1 MDQAQPGFFEI
12 VPVMSNPLLSDEL
25 RAQAAEYVLGTLD
38 AAERRA
44 IELQLGS
51 NAALRAA
58 IVQWEADLLP
68 LASLA
73 EPVTPS
79 PQLWRRIE
87 RSAAGVPAPRASFWR
102 SLSLWRGLTGAS
114 VALSA
119 VLAVLLAGRADVGVS
134 KPQYMVVLVAPQD
147 KEPGYVVQASMG
159 RKLNLVPLHRTPI
172 PSDKSLQFWTKADG
186 WRGPVSLGLV
196 KPGQTITIPLDALP
210 NVQPN
215 QLFELTLEPA
225 KGSPINKPTGPIQFI
240 GRAVKVM

>member
-1 MDQAQPGFFEI
+1 
-12 VPVMSNPLLSDEL
+12 MSNLPLSDEL

-38 AAERRA
+38 ADERRA
-44 IELQLGS
+44 IELALGS

-58 IVQWEADLLP
+58 VMQWEADLLP

-79 PQLWRRIE
+79 AQLWRRIA
-87 RSAAGVPAPRASFWR
+87 RSATPVQAPRKSAWR

-119 VLAVLLAGRADVGVS
+119 LLAVLLVGRPDAGVS

-147 KEPGYVVQASMG
+147 REPGYVVQASMG
-159 RKLNLVPLHRTPI
+159 RKLSLVPLHAAPV
-172 PSDKSLQFWTKADG
+172 PADKSLQFWTKADG
-186 WRGPVSLGLV
+186 WSGPVSLGLV

-225 KGSPINKPTGPIQFI
+225 KGSPLNKPTGPIQFI

>member
-1 MDQAQPGFFEI
+1 
-12 VPVMSNPLLSDEL
+12 MSQQSLSDDL

-38 AAERRA
+38 ADGRRA
-44 IELQLGS
+44 IEQQLGS

-73 EPVTPS
+73 PPMAPS
-79 PQLWRRIE
+79 PQLWRRIA
-87 RSAAGVPAPRASFWR
+87 RSAGPSERAPAWR
-102 SLSLWRGLTGAS
+102 SLWLWRGLTGAS

-119 VLAVLLAGRADVGVS
+119 LLAVLLADAGAN
-134 KPQYMVVLVAPQD
+134 KPQYMVVLVAPQNQA
-147 KEPGYVVQASMG
+147 PGYVVQASMG
-159 RKLNLVPLHRTPI
+159 RRLSLAPLHATPV

-225 KGSPINKPTGPIQFI
+225 RGSPLNKPTGPIQFI

>member
-1 MDQAQPGFFEI
+1 
-12 VPVMSNPLLSDEL
+12 MSNLPLSDEL

-38 AAERRA
+38 ADERRA
-44 IELQLGS
+44 IELALGS

-58 IVQWEADLLP
+58 VMQWEADLLP

-79 PQLWRRIE
+79 AQLWRRIA
-87 RSAAGVPAPRASFWR
+87 RSATPVQAPRKSAWR

-119 VLAVLLAGRADVGVS
+119 LLAVLLVGRPDAGVS

-147 KEPGYVVQASMG
+147 REPGYVVQASMG
-159 RKLNLVPLHRTPI
+159 RKLSLVPLHATPV
-172 PSDKSLQFWTKADG
+172 PADKSLQFWTKADG
-186 WRGPVSLGLV
+186 WSGPVSLGLV

-225 KGSPINKPTGPIQFI
+225 KGSPLNKPTGPIQFI

>member
-1 MDQAQPGFFEI
+1 
-12 VPVMSNPLLSDEL
+12 MSNLPLSDEL

-44 IELQLGS
+44 IERELGS

-79 PQLWRRIE
+79 AQLWRRIARSTDAVPVPR
-87 RSAAGVPAPRASFWR
+87 RSAWR

-119 VLAVLLAGRADVGVS
+119 LLAVLLVNRPDAGVG
-134 KPQYMVVLVAPQD
+134 KAQYMVVLVAPQD
-147 KEPGYVVQASMG
+147 REPGYVVQASMG
-159 RKLNLVPLHRTPI
+159 RKLSLVPLHAAPV

-186 WRGPVSLGLV
+186 WGGPVSLGLV

>member
-1 MDQAQPGFFEI
+1 
-12 VPVMSNPLLSDEL
+12 MSTTPLSDAL

-38 AAERRA
+38 AEQRRA
-44 IELQLGS
+44 LELQLGS

-73 EPVTPS
+73 PPVAPS
-79 PQLWRRIE
+79 PQLWRRIS
-87 RSAAGVPAPRASFWR
+87 RSATSAASAQPVRVSAWR
-102 SLSLWRGLTGAS
+102 SLALWRSLTATS
-114 VALSA
+114 VALA
-119 VLAVLLAGRADVGVS
+119 ALLAVVLAGRPDAGAI
-134 KPQYMVVLVAPQD
+134 KPQYMVVLVAPEN
-147 KEPGYVVQASMG
+147 KAPGYVMQASMS
-159 RKLNLVPLHRTPI
+159 RQLNLVPLGTAPV
-172 PSDKSLQFWTKADG
+172 PTDKSLQFWTKADG

-225 KGSPINKPTGPIQFI
+225 RGSPLNKPTGPIQFI

>member
-1 MDQAQPGFFEI
+1 
-12 VPVMSNPLLSDEL
+12 MSDLPLSDAL

-44 IELQLGS
+44 IEAQLGS

-58 IVQWEADLLP
+58 IIQWEADLLP

-79 PQLWRRIE
+79 SQLWRRIA
-87 RSAAGVPAPRASFWR
+87 RSATPQAAPARTSAWR
-102 SLSLWRGLTGAS
+102 NLALWRGLTGAS

-119 VLAVLLAGRADVGVS
+119 LLAVLLVNRPDAGAV

-147 KEPGYVVQASMG
+147 QAPGYVVQASMG
-159 RKLNLVPLHRTPI
+159 RQLSLMPLHPTPV
-172 PSDKSLQFWTKADG
+172 PGDKSLQFWTKADG
-186 WRGPVSLGLV
+186 WKGPVSLGLV

-225 KGSPINKPTGPIQFI
+225 TGSPINKPTGPIQFI

>member
-1 MDQAQPGFFEI
+1 
-12 VPVMSNPLLSDEL
+12 MSTTPLSDAL

-38 AAERRA
+38 AEQRRA
-44 IELQLGS
+44 LELQLGS

-73 EPVTPS
+73 APVAPS
-79 PQLWRRIE
+79 PQLWRRIA
-87 RSAAGVPAPRASFWR
+87 RSAASATTSAQAVRVSPWR
-102 SLSLWRGLTGAS
+102 SLALWRGLTATS
-114 VALSA
+114 AAVAAL
-119 VLAVLLAGRADVGVS
+119 LAVVLAGRPDAGAI

-147 KEPGYVVQASMG
+147 KAPGYVMQASMS
-159 RKLNLVPLHRTPI
+159 RQLSLVPLGTAPV
-172 PSDKSLQFWTKADG
+172 PTDKSLQFWTKADG

-196 KPGQTITIPLDALP
+196 KPGQTVTIPLAALP

-225 KGSPINKPTGPIQFI
+225 RGSPLNKPTGPIQFI

>member
-1 MDQAQPGFFEI
+1 
-12 VPVMSNPLLSDEL
+12 MSNAPLSDAL
-25 RAQAAEYVLGTLD
+25 RAQAAEYVLGTLSAD
-38 AAERRA
+38 ERRA
-44 IELQLGS
+44 IELQLGA

-73 EPVTPS
+73 EPVSPS
-79 PQLWRRIE
+79 AQLWRRIA
-87 RSAAGVPAPRASFWR
+87 RSAAGAQPVRVSAWR
-102 SLSLWRGLTGAS
+102 SLSLWRALTGTS
-114 VALSA
+114 VAVAAL
-119 VLAVLLAGRADVGVS
+119 LAVMLAGRPDAGAA
-134 KPQYMVVLVAPQD
+134 KPQYMVVLVAPD
-147 KEPGYVVQASMG
+147 NKAPGYVMQASLG
-159 RKLNLVPLHRTPI
+159 RELSLVPLRTAPV

-196 KPGQTITIPLDALP
+196 KPGQTITIPLDTLP

-225 KGSPINKPTGPIQFI
+225 RGSPLDKPTGPIQFI

>member
-1 MDQAQPGFFEI
+1 
-12 VPVMSNPLLSDEL
+12 MSTTPLSDAL

-38 AAERRA
+38 AEQRRA
-44 IELQLGS
+44 LELQLGS

-73 EPVTPS
+73 APVAPS
-79 PQLWRRIE
+79 PQLWRRIG
-87 RSAAGVPAPRASFWR
+87 RSAASATTSAQAVRVSPWR
-102 SLSLWRGLTGAS
+102 SLALWRGLTATS
-114 VALSA
+114 VAVAAL
-119 VLAVLLAGRADVGVS
+119 LAVVLAGRPDAGAI

-147 KEPGYVVQASMG
+147 KAPGYVMQASMS
-159 RKLNLVPLHRTPI
+159 RQLSLVPLGTAPV
-172 PSDKSLQFWTKADG
+172 PTDKSLQFWTKADG

-196 KPGQTITIPLDALP
+196 KPGQTITIPLAALP

-225 KGSPINKPTGPIQFI
+225 RGSPLNKPTGPIQFI

>member
-1 MDQAQPGFFEI
+1 MSQQP
-12 VPVMSNPLLSDEL
+12 LSDDL
-25 RAQAAEYVLGTLD
+25 RAQAAEYVLGTLNAD
-38 AAERRA
+38 GRRA
-44 IELQLGS
+44 IEQQLGS

-73 EPVTPS
+73 PPVVPS
-79 PQLWRRIE
+79 PQLWRRIA
-87 RSAAGVPAPRASFWR
+87 RSARAPSAAAPARAPAWR
-102 SLSLWRGLTGAS
+102 SLWLWRGLTGAS

-119 VLAVLLAGRADVGVS
+119 LLAVLLAGTSAS
-134 KPQYMVVLVAPQD
+134 KPQYMVVLVAPQNQA
-147 KEPGYVVQASMG
+147 PGYVVQASMG
-159 RKLNLVPLHRTPI
+159 RRLSLAPLHATPV

-225 KGSPINKPTGPIQFI
+225 RGSPLNKPTGPIQFI

>member
-1 MDQAQPGFFEI
+1 
-12 VPVMSNPLLSDEL
+12 MSNAPLSDDL

-38 AAERRA
+38 ADARRA

-73 EPVTPS
+73 EPVAPS
-79 PQLWRRIE
+79 AQLWRRIDRSA
-87 RSAAGVPAPRASFWR
+87 RSAAVTEPVRVSAWR
-102 SLSLWRGLTGAS
+102 SLSLWRALTGTS
-114 VALSA
+114 VAVAAL
-119 VLAVLLAGRADVGVS
+119 LAVLLVGRPDAGVA
-134 KPQYMVVLVAPQD
+134 KPQYMVVLVAPD
-147 KEPGYVVQASMG
+147 NKAPGYVMQASVD
-159 RKLNLVPLHRTPI
+159 RELSLVPLGTAPV

-225 KGSPINKPTGPIQFI
+225 KGSPLNKPTGPIQFI

>member
-1 MDQAQPGFFEI
+1 MSQQP
-12 VPVMSNPLLSDEL
+12 LSDDL
-25 RAQAAEYVLGTLD
+25 RAQAAEYVLGALD
-38 AAERRA
+38 ADGRRA
-44 IELQLGS
+44 IEQQLGS

-73 EPVTPS
+73 PPVAPS
-79 PQLWRRIE
+79 PQLWRRIA
-87 RSAAGVPAPRASFWR
+87 RSVSSGPAPARAQAWR
-102 SLSLWRGLTGAS
+102 SLWLWRGLTGAS

-119 VLAVLLAGRADVGVS
+119 LLAVLLADAGAN
-134 KPQYMVVLVAPQD
+134 KPQYMVVLVAPQNQA
-147 KEPGYVVQASMG
+147 PGYVVQASMD
-159 RKLNLVPLHRTPI
+159 RRLSLAPLHPTPV

-225 KGSPINKPTGPIQFI
+225 RGSPLNKPTGPIQFI

>member
-1 MDQAQPGFFEI
+1 
-12 VPVMSNPLLSDEL
+12 MSNPPLSDEL
-25 RAQAAEYVLGTLD
+25 RAQAAEYVLGTLSAD
-38 AAERRA
+38 ERRA
-44 IELQLGS
+44 MELELGS
-51 NAALRAA
+51 NAALREA

-79 PQLWRRIE
+79 AQLWRRIE
-87 RSAAGVPAPRASFWR
+87 RSASVAAAPPPRVSGWR
-102 SLSLWRGLTGAS
+102 NLSLWRGLTGAS
-114 VALSA
+114 LALSA
-119 VLAVLLAGRADVGVS
+119 VLAVLLAGRPDVA

-147 KEPGYVVQASMG
+147 REPGYVVQASMG
-159 RKLNLVPLHRTPI
+159 RKLSLVPLHPTPV

-186 WRGPVSLGLV
+186 WGGPVSLGLV

>member
-1 MDQAQPGFFEI
+1 MNDLP
-12 VPVMSNPLLSDEL
+12 LSDEL

-38 AAERRA
+38 ADERRA
-44 IELQLGS
+44 IERQLGA
-51 NAALRAA
+51 NAALRAV

-79 PQLWRRIE
+79 AQLWRRIA
-87 RSAAGVPAPRASFWR
+87 RSSAAPVTTAPLRTSAWR
-102 SLSLWRGLTGAS
+102 NLTLWRGLTGAS

-119 VLAVLLAGRADVGVS
+119 LLAVLLVSRPDAEAS
-134 KPQYMVVLVAPQD
+134 KPQYMVVMVAPQD
-147 KEPGYVVQASMG
+147 QAPGYVMQASMG
-159 RKLNLVPLHRTPI
+159 RQLSLMPLHPTPV

-196 KPGQTITIPLDALP
+196 TPGQTITIPLDALP

-225 KGSPINKPTGPIQFI
+225 KGSPLNKPTGPIQFI

>member
-1 MDQAQPGFFEI
+1 
-12 VPVMSNPLLSDEL
+12 MSNLPLSDEL

-38 AAERRA
+38 ADERRA
-44 IELQLGS
+44 IELALGS

-58 IVQWEADLLP
+58 VMQWEADLLP

-79 PQLWRRIE
+79 AQLWRRIA
-87 RSAAGVPAPRASFWR
+87 RSATPVQAPRKSAWR

-119 VLAVLLAGRADVGVS
+119 LLAVLLVGRPDAGVS

-147 KEPGYVVQASMG
+147 KAPGYVVQASMG
-159 RKLNLVPLHRTPI
+159 RQLSLVPLHPTPV
-172 PSDKSLQFWTKADG
+172 PADKSLQFWTKAEG
-186 WRGPVSLGLV
+186 WSGPVSLGLV

-225 KGSPINKPTGPIQFI
+225 KGSPLNKPTGPIQFI

>member
-1 MDQAQPGFFEI
+1 
-12 VPVMSNPLLSDEL
+12 MSNLPLSDDL

-38 AAERRA
+38 ATARRA
-44 IELQLGS
+44 IERELGS

-73 EPVTPS
+73 APVTPS
-79 PQLWRRIE
+79 LQLWRRIA
-87 RSAAGVPAPRASFWR
+87 RSATVAPVPRPSAWR
-102 SLSLWRGLTGAS
+102 SLSLWRALTGAS

-119 VLAVLLAGRADVGVS
+119 LLAVLLAGRPDAGPA

-147 KEPGYVVQASMG
+147 REPGYVVQASMG
-159 RKLNLVPLHRTPI
+159 RKLSLVPLHAAPV

>member
-1 MDQAQPGFFEI
+1 
-12 VPVMSNPLLSDEL
+12 MSNQPLSDAL
-25 RAQAAEYVLGTLD
+25 RAQAAEYVLGTLGLD
-38 AAERRA
+38 ERRA
-44 IELQLGS
+44 IELELGS

-58 IVQWEADLLP
+58 VVQWEADLLP

-73 EPVTPS
+73 EPVQPS
-79 PQLWRRIE
+79 KQLWRRIA
-87 RSAAGVPAPRASFWR
+87 RSAAVTPPPLPNTSFWR
-102 SLSLWRGLTGAS
+102 NLSLWRGLTGAS
-114 VALSA
+114 VAMSVL
-119 VLAVLLAGRADVGVS
+119 LAVLLAARPDAGMG
-134 KPQYMVVLVAPQD
+134 KPQYMVVLVAPQNQA
-147 KEPGYVVQASMG
+147 PGYVVQASMG
-159 RKLNLVPLHRTPI
+159 RQLSLVPLHAAPI

-225 KGSPINKPTGPIQFI
+225 RGSPINKPTGPIQFI

>member
-1 MDQAQPGFFEI
+1 
-12 VPVMSNPLLSDEL
+12 MSNQPLSDAL
-25 RAQAAEYVLGTLD
+25 RAQAAEYVLGTLTLD
-38 AAERRA
+38 ERRA

-58 IVQWEADLLP
+58 VMQWEADLLP

-73 EPVTPS
+73 EPVQPS
-79 PQLWRRIE
+79 NQLWRRIA
-87 RSAAGVPAPRASFWR
+87 RSAAVAPSPRPTSSFWR
-102 SLSLWRGLTGAS
+102 SLPLWRGLTGAS
-114 VALSA
+114 IAVSALL
-119 VLAVLLAGRADVGVS
+119 VVVLAGRPDAGAG

-147 KEPGYVVQASMG
+147 RAPGYVLQASAA
-159 RKLNLVPLHRTPI
+159 RQLNLVPLHPVPI

-225 KGSPINKPTGPIQFI
+225 RGSPIGKPTGPIQFI

>member
-1 MDQAQPGFFEI
+1 
-12 VPVMSNPLLSDEL
+12 MSNAPLSDEL
-25 RAQAAEYVLGTLD
+25 RAQAAEYVLGTLG
-38 AAERRA
+38 AEQRRA

-73 EPVTPS
+73 EPVAPS
-79 PQLWRRIE
+79 AQLWRRIA
-87 RSAAGVPAPRASFWR
+87 RSAALTQPVRVSAWR
-102 SLSLWRGLTGAS
+102 SLSLWRALTGTS
-114 VALSA
+114 VAVAAL
-119 VLAVLLAGRADVGVS
+119 LAVLLVGRPDAGIA
-134 KPQYMVVLVAPQD
+134 KPQYMVVLVAPD
-147 KEPGYVVQASMG
+147 NKAPGYVMQASMG
-159 RKLNLVPLHRTPI
+159 RQLSLVPLGTAPV

-225 KGSPINKPTGPIQFI
+225 KGSPLNKPTGPIQFI

>member
-1 MDQAQPGFFEI
+1 
-12 VPVMSNPLLSDEL
+12 MSNLPLSDEL

-38 AAERRA
+38 ASERRA
-44 IELQLGS
+44 IERELGS

-58 IVQWEADLLP
+58 IMQWEADLLP

-79 PQLWRRIE
+79 PQLWRRIA
-87 RSAAGVPAPRASFWR
+87 RSATPVAEKRKSAWG

-114 VALSA
+114 LALSA
-119 VLAVLLAGRADVGVS
+119 LLAVLLVGRVDAGAG

-147 KEPGYVVQASMG
+147 KEPGYVMQASMG
-159 RKLNLVPLHRTPI
+159 RKLDLVPLHAAPV
-172 PSDKSLQFWTKADG
+172 PADKSLQFWTKADG
-186 WRGPVSLGLV
+186 WSGPVSLGLV

-225 KGSPINKPTGPIQFI
+225 KGSPLNKPTGPIQFI

>member
-1 MDQAQPGFFEI
+1 MNE
-12 VPVMSNPLLSDEL
+12 SPLSETL

-38 AAERRA
+38 AGERRA
-44 IELQLGS
+44 IELQLGA

-58 IVQWEADLLP
+58 ILQWEADLLP

-79 PQLWRRIE
+79 SQLWRRIA
-87 RSAAGVPAPRASFWR
+87 RSSTAPVVAQPPRVSAWR
-102 SLSLWRGLTGAS
+102 NLALWRGLTGVS

-119 VLAVLLAGRADVGVS
+119 LLAVLLANGPDAGTC

-147 KEPGYVVQASMG
+147 KAPGYVMQASMG
-159 RKLNLVPLHRTPI
+159 RQLSLMPLHPTPV

-196 KPGQTITIPLDALP
+196 TPGQTITIPLDALP

>member
-1 MDQAQPGFFEI
+1 
-12 VPVMSNPLLSDEL
+12 MSNLPLSDEL

-38 AAERRA
+38 ADERRA

-58 IVQWEADLLP
+58 IMQWEADLLP

-79 PQLWRRIE
+79 AQLWRRIG
-87 RSAAGVPAPRASFWR
+87 RSAAGVQPVRVSAWR
-102 SLSLWRGLTGAS
+102 SLGLWRALTGTS
-114 VALSA
+114 VAVAAL
-119 VLAVLLAGRADVGVS
+119 LAVLLVGRPETG
-134 KPQYMVVLVAPQD
+134 KPQYMVVLVGPQD
-147 KEPGYVVQASMG
+147 KAPGYVMQASNSRQLSLMP
-159 RKLNLVPLHRTPI
+159 LNTAPV

-186 WRGPVSLGLV
+186 WGGPVSLGLV

-225 KGSPINKPTGPIQFI
+225 KGSPLNKPTGPIQFI
-240 GRAVKVM
+240 GRAVKIM

>member
-1 MDQAQPGFFEI
+1 MSQQP
-12 VPVMSNPLLSDEL
+12 LSDDL
-25 RAQAAEYVLGTLD
+25 RAQAAEYVLGTLNVD
-38 AAERRA
+38 GRRA
-44 IELQLGS
+44 IEQQLGS

-73 EPVTPS
+73 PPVAPS
-79 PQLWRRIE
+79 PQLWRRIA
-87 RSAAGVPAPRASFWR
+87 RSARAPSASAPARAPAWR
-102 SLSLWRGLTGAS
+102 SLWLWRGLTGAS

-119 VLAVLLAGRADVGVS
+119 LLAVLLADAGAN
-134 KPQYMVVLVAPQD
+134 KPQYMVVLVAPQNQA
-147 KEPGYVVQASMG
+147 PGYVVQASMG
-159 RKLNLVPLHRTPI
+159 RRLSLAPLHPTPV

-225 KGSPINKPTGPIQFI
+225 RGSPLNKPTGPIQFI

>member
-1 MDQAQPGFFEI
+1 
-12 VPVMSNPLLSDEL
+12 MSEFPLSDEL

-38 AAERRA
+38 AGERRE
-44 IELQLGS
+44 IERQLGS

-58 IVQWEADLLP
+58 IIEWEADLLP

-79 PQLWRRIE
+79 SQLWRRIA
-87 RSAAGVPAPRASFWR
+87 RSSAAQMAAQVGTPPARPSAWR

-119 VLAVLLAGRADVGVS
+119 LLAVLLAGRPGAEAS
-134 KPQYMVVLVAPQD
+134 KPQYMVVMVAPQD
-147 KEPGYVVQASMG
+147 QAPGYVMQASMG
-159 RKLNLVPLHRTPI
+159 RQLSLMPLHQAPVPT
-172 PSDKSLQFWTKADG
+172 DKSLQFWTKADG

-196 KPGQTITIPLDALP
+196 KPGQTITIPLAALP

>member
-1 MDQAQPGFFEI
+1 
-12 VPVMSNPLLSDEL
+12 MSNLPLSDEL

-38 AAERRA
+38 ADERRA

-68 LASLA
+68 LSSLA

-79 PQLWRRIE
+79 AQLWRRIG
-87 RSAAGVPAPRASFWR
+87 RSAAGLQPVRVSAWR
-102 SLSLWRGLTGAS
+102 SLGLWRALTGAS
-114 VALSA
+114 VAVAAL
-119 VLAVLLAGRADVGVS
+119 LAVLLVGRPEVG
-134 KPQYMVVLVAPQD
+134 KPQYMVVLVGPQD
-147 KEPGYVVQASMG
+147 KAPGYVMQASNSRQLSLMP
-159 RKLNLVPLHRTPI
+159 LNTAPV

-186 WRGPVSLGLV
+186 WGGPVSLGLV

-225 KGSPINKPTGPIQFI
+225 KGSPLNKPTGPIQFI

>member
-1 MDQAQPGFFEI
+1 
-12 VPVMSNPLLSDEL
+12 MSNAPLSDEL

-38 AAERRA
+38 ADERRA

-79 PQLWRRIE
+79 AQLWRRIG
-87 RSAAGVPAPRASFWR
+87 RSAAGVQPVRVSAWR
-102 SLSLWRGLTGAS
+102 SLNVWRALTGAS
-114 VALSA
+114 VAVAA
-119 VLAVLLAGRADVGVS
+119 VLAVVLAGRPEVG
-134 KPQYMVVLVAPQD
+134 KPQYMVVLVAPD
-147 KEPGYVVQASMG
+147 NKAPGYVMQASMS
-159 RKLNLVPLHRTPI
+159 RQLSLMPLNTAPV

-186 WRGPVSLGLV
+186 WGGPVSLGLV

-225 KGSPINKPTGPIQFI
+225 KGSPVNKPTGPIQFI
-240 GRAVKVM
+240 GRAVKIM

>member
-1 MDQAQPGFFEI
+1 
-12 VPVMSNPLLSDEL
+12 MSNAPLSDAL

-38 AAERRA
+38 AGERRA

-79 PQLWRRIE
+79 AQLWRRIG
-87 RSAAGVPAPRASFWR
+87 RSAAAVAPVRVSAWR
-102 SLSLWRGLTGAS
+102 SLRLWRALTGAS
-114 VALSA
+114 VAVAAL
-119 VLAVLLAGRADVGVS
+119 LAVVLVGRPELG
-134 KPQYMVVLVAPQD
+134 KPQYMVVLVAPD
-147 KEPGYVVQASMG
+147 NKAPGYVMQASMG
-159 RKLNLVPLHRTPI
+159 RQLSLMPLNTAPV

-186 WRGPVSLGLV
+186 WGGPVSLGLV

-225 KGSPINKPTGPIQFI
+225 KGSPINKPTGPIQYI
-240 GRAVKVM
+240 GRAVKIM

>member
-1 MDQAQPGFFEI
+1 
-12 VPVMSNPLLSDEL
+12 MSNMPLSDEL

-38 AAERRA
+38 ADERRA

-79 PQLWRRIE
+79 AQLWRRIG
-87 RSAAGVPAPRASFWR
+87 RSAAGVQPVRTSAWR
-102 SLSLWRGLTGAS
+102 SLGLWRALTGAS
-114 VALSA
+114 VAVAAL
-119 VLAVLLAGRADVGVS
+119 LAVLLVGRPEVG
-134 KPQYMVVLVAPQD
+134 KPQYMVVLVGPQD
-147 KEPGYVVQASMG
+147 KAPGYVMQASNS
-159 RKLNLVPLHRTPI
+159 RQLSLVPLNTAPV

-186 WRGPVSLGLV
+186 WGGPVSLGLV

-240 GRAVKVM
+240 GRAVKIM

>member
-1 MDQAQPGFFEI
+1 
-12 VPVMSNPLLSDEL
+12 MSNLSLSDEL

-38 AAERRA
+38 ADARRA
-44 IELQLGS
+44 IERELGS

-68 LASLA
+68 LANLA
-73 EPVTPS
+73 APVTPS
-79 PQLWRRIE
+79 PQLWRRIQ
-87 RSAAGVPAPRASFWR
+87 RSATPVAAPRKSAWG

-119 VLAVLLAGRADVGVS
+119 LLAVLLVGRPDAGVG

-147 KEPGYVVQASMG
+147 KEPGYVMQASMG
-159 RKLNLVPLHRTPI
+159 RKLNLVPLHAAPV
-172 PSDKSLQFWTKADG
+172 PADKSLQFWT
-186 WRGPVSLGLV
+186 

-225 KGSPINKPTGPIQFI
+225 KGSPLNKPTGPIQFI

>member
-1 MDQAQPGFFEI
+1 
-12 VPVMSNPLLSDEL
+12 MSELPLSDAL

-38 AAERRA
+38 ADERRE
-44 IELQLGS
+44 IDLQLGA

-68 LASLA
+68 LTSLV

-79 PQLWRRIE
+79 SQLWRRIA
-87 RSAAGVPAPRASFWR
+87 RSSAAPVAAHAVLPSAKLSAWR
-102 SLSLWRGLTGAS
+102 NLALWRGLTGAS

-119 VLAVLLAGRADVGVS
+119 LLAVLLVGRPGAEPG
-134 KPQYMVVLVAPQD
+134 KPQYMVVMVAPQD
-147 KEPGYVVQASMG
+147 QAPGYVMQASIG
-159 RKLNLVPLHRTPI
+159 RQLSLMPLHQTPV
-172 PSDKSLQFWTKADG
+172 PVDKSLQFWTKADG

-196 KPGQTITIPLDALP
+196 KPGQTITIPLAALP

-225 KGSPINKPTGPIQFI
+225 KGSPIDKPTGPIQFI
-240 GRAVKVM
+240 GRAVKIM

>member
-1 MDQAQPGFFEI
+1 MSPQP
-12 VPVMSNPLLSDEL
+12 LSDDL
-25 RAQAAEYVLGTLD
+25 RAQAAEYVLGTLNAD
-38 AAERRA
+38 GRRA
-44 IELQLGS
+44 IERQLGS

-73 EPVTPS
+73 PPVAPS
-79 PQLWRRIE
+79 PQLWRRIA
-87 RSAAGVPAPRASFWR
+87 RSTSSGPAPARAPVWR
-102 SLSLWRGLTGAS
+102 SLWLWRGLTGAS

-119 VLAVLLAGRADVGVS
+119 LLAVLLAAAGANT
-134 KPQYMVVLVAPQD
+134 PQYMVVLVAPQNQA
-147 KEPGYVVQASMG
+147 PGYVVQASMG
-159 RKLNLVPLHRTPI
+159 RRLSLAPLHPTPV

-225 KGSPINKPTGPIQFI
+225 RGSPLNKPTGPIQFI